1 MGNFKSKLRK
11 DLLDSRITKIVNN
24 NIYFLHKDEGV
35 KCDIYLEYEVL
46 DKQYTD
52 FVGNKANSVEHLIQ
66 VDIFSK
72 SDYTNLEI
80 IVEEVLKEKGY
91 DFVTSADLYEK
102 DTKLYHKAFRYIYKE
117 NKEAR

>member
-24 NIYFLHKDEGV
+24 NIYFLHKNEDI
-35 KCDIYLEYEVL
+35 KCDTYIEYEIL

-52 FVGNKANSVEHLIQ
+52 FVGNEANSIEHLIQ

-72 SDYTNLEI
+72 KDYTSLEI
-80 IVEEVLKEKGY
+80 IIEQVLKEKGY
-91 DFVTSADLYEK
+91 DFVTSTDLYEK

-117 NKEAR
+117 KNEVR